1 MRASRA
7 TGRGEDPYVY
17 STQDYLATLP
27 SFLLYFV
34 AALILSGL
42 FLLIY
47 LFVTPHRELSLIR
60 QGNTAAA
67 ASLSG
72 ALIGFVLPLASV
84 IQSSLSIIDMLVWG
98 GVALVVQVLV
108 FVVLRLCFPEL
119 VRQIEEDHLGPA
131 LMLAGFSVAVGILN
145 AACMTY

>member
-1 MRASRA
+1 MYASQ
-7 TGRGEDPYVY
+7 G
-17 STQDYLATLP
+17 YLATLP
-27 SFLLYFV
+27 SFLLYFA
-34 AALILSGL
+34 AALILFGL

-84 IQSSLSIIDMLVWG
+84 IQSSLSVLDMLVWG

-108 FVVLRLCFPEL
+108 FVVLRLGFPEL

-131 LMLAGFSVAVGILN
+131 LMLAGFSVAVGMLN